1 MLKCIKKIRD
11 KSGQCG
17 NQIDDDQNDDQ
28 KQMMIEIHFKKIQ
41 NWGI

>member
-11 KSGQCG
+11 KSAQCE

-28 KQMMIEIHFKKIQ
+28 EQMMIEIHFKKIQ
-41 NWGI
+41 N

>member
-11 KSGQCG
+11 KSAQCE

-41 NWGI
+41 N